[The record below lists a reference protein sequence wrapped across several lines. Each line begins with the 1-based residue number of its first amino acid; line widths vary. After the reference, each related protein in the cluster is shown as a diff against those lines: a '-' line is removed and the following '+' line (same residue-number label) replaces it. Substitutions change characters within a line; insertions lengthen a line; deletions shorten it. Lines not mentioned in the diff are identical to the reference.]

1 MTEQAATSAF
11 TLSRQDNG
19 IAVLTMDVP
28 GESMNT
34 LKQAFG
40 DDITKNCQKSSL
52 SSSTRPAAS
61 DPE

>member
-40 DDITKNCQKSSL
+40 DDITKILDEIEADNSIKAWC
-52 SSSTRPAAS
+52 
-61 DPE
+61 